1 MALRSS
7 SPSLLS
13 MLPPC
18 WTSSTSISSSSC
30 DILLSPFRRN
40 AFASSLFQ
48 REKSRLSG
56 SSTQMS
62 TRRMGA
68 ENMAKRSAQ
77 SLAMLLGEISPKIST
92 TTVTTTVE
100 IVAPASP

>member
-1 MALRSS
+1 M
-7 SPSLLS
+7 PSLA
-13 MLPPC
+13 
-18 WTSSTSISSSSC
+18 
-30 DILLSPFRRN
+30 
-40 AFASSLFQ
+40 AFPEGEEQ
-48 REKSRLSG
+48 IERQQ
-56 SSTQMS
+56 TQMS